1 MIPLHLVL
9 QNFLSYQQGSLDF
22 RALHTACISGVNG
35 AGKSSLLEA
44 IAWCV
49 WGKSRVSSEDD
60 LIHRGA
66 GEVRVIYILRQGQQ
80 TFRIIRTRQRGQ
92 STSLEFQVESETGF
106 RPLTGRHTRDTQ
118 QLIIRTLKLDYQT
131 FVNSAYLRQGRGDE
145 FMLKGAMERK
155 QILARLLQLDRYD
168 ELADRAKEKT
178 QHYKAMVS
186 VLEPQL
192 QGLQR
197 QLSEGDAIASELQ
210 QVEKEL
216 HQLQEGQTRGKQ
228 QLSSWQTLH
237 HQQQTLQE
245 QLKWYEQ
252 ESQSC
257 DRDRKRVQQEMEMTV
272 AQRSQLQH
280 LLADEGNIASQYRQ
294 FQQLRSREASLTERV
309 ETYQQ
314 LQEELARLR
323 NARQEQQQVLEDRL
337 RLSAV
342 QLENIAEQQQE
353 IDRILSRRS
362 DIEAGLV
369 KLGQARDRL
378 NALDRLQLQ
387 VAPLLRHRQ
396 HLQAE
401 IDRGSA
407 RLSAKLEE
415 LQTSYQRL
423 EQERSET
430 PILQRA
436 AEDLAGEID
445 RLEKKRIYQQRVLE
459 KGQERRSFMER
470 LQGDQRTYERQLDAI
485 GQKLQLL
492 QQRSPN
498 ENEETEETSEYPP
511 CPLCDRPLD
520 EHHWHLV
527 RQKHTSEQQEILNS
541 IWVLR
546 EQMATSER
554 EIQVLRQEYRDLDRE
569 LAKLSPAIE
578 RRGEL
583 RAVLDVTEQKL
594 QQLHQ
599 LQTEISEVEHCLQT
613 RSYAADVYAEL
624 QGVDERLAYLQ
635 YDEKDHVLARG
646 AVEKWR
652 WADIKRGE
660 IKSALKRQKALHE
673 QKPEL
678 EAECEQLHHRLQQ
691 LQSTCSLQRQIAA
704 LEAKLAELGYDP
716 QAHQELLS
724 TIGQSHSIQIQYEQL
739 EQAKQHYP
747 QLINACTALE
757 QRLEEQDSRSQQLQE
772 KLKEL
777 DRLFAQH
784 PDAAPQIKTLQAQ
797 LDRGEQQQRELLSR
811 QGRLQQQQQHVRSMA
826 SQCETTKTQLEQARK
841 QQRIYQELAYAFGKR
856 GIQSLAIENILP
868 ELEAQTN
875 RILAKLSSHQL
886 HVQFVTQK
894 AKKSGKGKFVETLDI
909 LIADPQGTRPYETY
923 SGGEAFR
930 VNFAIRLALAKLLA
944 QQSGTALQMLIIDE
958 GFGTQDE
965 QGCDRLISAINAI
978 SSEFA
983 CILTITHMSFFK
995 EAFSTRIEVIKTAN
1009 GSQLSIQT

>member
-1 MIPLHLVL
+1 MIPLQLVL

-66 GEVRVIYILRQGQQ
+66 AEVRVIYTLRQAQQ

-131 FVNSAYLRQGRGDE
+131 FVNSAYLRQGRADE

-252 ESQSC
+252 ECQSC
-257 DRDRKRVQQEMEMTV
+257 DRDRERVQQEMEMTV

-280 LLADEGNIASQYRQ
+280 LLADESNISSQYHQ
-294 FQQLRSREASLTERV
+294 FQQLRSREASLSERV
-309 ETYQQ
+309 ERDRQ
-314 LQEELARLR
+314 LQEDLARLR
-323 NARQEQQQVLEDRL
+323 KARQEQQQVLEDRL
-337 RLSAV
+337 RLSTV
-342 QLENIAEQQQE
+342 QLESIAEQQTE

-396 HLQAE
+396 HLQNE

-492 QQRSPN
+492 QQRSPT
-498 ENEETEETSEYPP
+498 ENDETSEYPP

-554 EIQVLRQEYRDLDRE
+554 EIQVFRQEYRDLDRE

-594 QQLHQ
+594 QQLQQ
-599 LQTEISEVEHCLQT
+599 LQTEISEVEECLQT
-613 RSYAADVYAEL
+613 RSYAADIYAEL
-624 QGVDERLAYLQ
+624 QGVDERLSYLQ

-646 AVEKWR
+646 EVEKWR

-660 IKSALKRQKALHE
+660 IKAALKRQRNLEE

-678 EAECEQLHHRLQQ
+678 EAECEQLRHRLQQ
-691 LQSTCSLQRQIAA
+691 LQSGCSLQRQIAT
-704 LEAKLAELGYDP
+704 LETKLTELGYDR
-716 QAHQELLS
+716 QAHQELLTAIS
-724 TIGQSHSIQIQYEQL
+724 QTQSIQLQYEQL

-747 QLINACTALE
+747 QLVNACTTLE
-757 QRLEEQDSRSQQLQE
+757 QRLAEQNLRSQQLQE
-772 KLKEL
+772 KLREL
-777 DRLFAQH
+777 NQLFVQN
-784 PDAAPQIKTLQAQ
+784 PDAAPQIKTLQKQ
-797 LDRGEQQQRELLSR
+797 LESGEQQQRDLLSR

-826 SQCETTKTQLEQARK
+826 SQCESAQTQLEQARK
-841 QQRIYQELAYAFGKR
+841 QHRIYQELAYAFGKR

-894 AKKSGKGKFVETLDI
+894 AKKTGKGKFIETLDI
-909 LIADPQGTRPYETY
+909 LIADSQGTRPYETY

-995 EAFSTRIEVIKTAN
+995 EAFSTRIEVIKTDN